1 MSLSGFVL
9 KKFASTSKAMKIKEV
24 TDKVDKASTKF
35 ANTMIGDRF
44 TKITDVIFFLILG
57 YIYYLLIP
65 QEGVPFTD
73 PYSSMPNWLVSYF
86 TILSS
91 ISAVINQTIGNFVH
105 ALCGVVWIFIRLF
118 ILAPYSL
125 WVNYFSPQVGFQ
137 AIQNG
142 MINFG
147 VSFLLMITWM
157 TGWVLIWSGIINSWE
172 KGLKIGFKIVIY
184 MTAISVIPYV
194 IVGVIKYSTG
204 QCPFT
209 VQEISLWHL
218 LEAFWN
224 FVKDMP
230 SYIGLAMQVI

>member
-9 KKFASTSKAMKIKEV
+9 KKFASTSKAMKVKEV

-35 ANTMIGDRF
+35 ASTMMGDSLTR
-44 TKITDVIFFLILG
+44 ITDVILFLILG
-57 YIYYLLIP
+57 AMYYAVIP
-65 QEGVPFTD
+65 HEGIIGT
-73 PYSSMPNWLVSYF
+73 PYADMPNSLASFFYWVAWGF
-86 TILSS
+86 GAFHEILGTFVK
-91 ISAVINQTIGNFVH
+91 AIGGFVW
-105 ALCGVVWIFIRLF
+105 VMIKLF
-118 ILAPYSL
+118 IVAPYSL

-147 VSFLLMITWM
+147 VSFLLMCTWM
-157 TGWVLIWSGIINSWE
+157 IGWIFIWSGIINSWE
-172 KGLKIGFKIVIY
+172 KGLKTGFKIVIY

-218 LEAFWN
+218 IEAFWN
-224 FVKDMP
+224 FFKDMP